1 MLLLVTSIWTFMSA
15 ELGAIQRWLNVMDE
29 ILVLLKTT
37 AVDCKSL
44 GLQARSF
51 IWSGLK
57 CHSRL
62 LQYATSLAPWEGEK
76 LLVRRAVSAARPS

>member
-1 MLLLVTSIWTFMSA
+1 MSA

-29 ILVLLKTT
+29 ILLLLKTT